1 MKQKKLKIELKK
13 ERNPF
18 VQHLIGKKQGA
29 HGKSKKADRRDEK
42 MKLKKETFDKA
53 AAFSKVFC

>member
-1 MKQKKLKIELKK
+1 MKKKTQKPIKS
-13 ERNPF
+13 RDPF

-29 HGKSKKADRRDEK
+29 HSKSKKAQRRDDK
-42 MKLKKETFDKA
+42 AQLKKETFDKA